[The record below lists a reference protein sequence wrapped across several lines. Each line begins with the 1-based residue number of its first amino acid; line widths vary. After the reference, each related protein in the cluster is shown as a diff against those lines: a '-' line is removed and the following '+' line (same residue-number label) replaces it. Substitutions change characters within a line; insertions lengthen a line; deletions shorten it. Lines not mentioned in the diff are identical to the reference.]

1 MTHIVKTFLV
11 FAFILAFQVNTTK
24 ANEYNDCAN
33 CHADEVSKWHTSDHY
48 KSMGNMDSDFIMG
61 DFTNVTIKHH
71 FQTARFYQSGSNYLV
86 DLTEQGQTQTY
97 PIQHTFGHYPLQQYL
112 VPTDSGALQVL
123 PFSWDSRSKDKG
135 GQKWFP
141 IYADEDVKKQDRL
154 HWQQP
159 LLNWNGMCADC
170 HSDGLKRNYDLA
182 SNQFSTEYDH
192 INVGCQ
198 SCHGK
203 MNADHEKTAKAV
215 KKQSSTTGAWQ
226 RNHGDIVAKWV
237 GEKRDN
243 QFMDTCF
250 ACHSLRSP
258 LNDGIDTNKAFLDQ
272 FNPDLLSRNMYF
284 PDGQIKEE
292 VYVYGS
298 FMQSKMHAA
307 GVNCLDCHDKHTMKT
322 KAKGNSLCL
331 QCHNPETYQ
340 QIAHT
345 RHDLNSDGGQCVNCH
360 MPERTYMG
368 VDPRRD
374 HSFIIPRPE
383 LSINFGVPNAC
394 TNCHKDKDDQWVAA
408 TIKQWGASKNRL
420 SKNQLQYIELQHSG
434 FLPLADHLRLA
445 NSDDLSVIK
454 RASVIS
460 LLPNSTNTTNEKTIL
475 NWINSS
481 EPLIRL
487 ATAKIGYLLPESNRI
502 IHYSKLLKDPLK
514 SIRVAAAENLAG
526 RNIHDMSLLRTTIQE
541 LMEVNAV
548 NSWRGE
554 GHVNQ
559 SILNGKL
566 NKNNAAIISLQKA
579 MEADPYF
586 YPSYINLAEHYR
598 IQKDVSKEKN
608 ILLKG
613 LDKNPKSAA
622 LHYAHGMHLIRTN
635 NAIDAVSSFKKAAQL
650 EDLNVQY
657 AYLYFL
663 SLDNI
668 GKTKQSLD
676 AIKSSLLKYS
686 NNDQLINLGLSF
698 SKKLTDKETYQ
709 YLMNIKNKHTDRNQ

>member
-24 ANEYNDCAN
+24 ANEYNDCAS

-258 LNDGIDTNKAFLDQ
+258 LNDGIDTNKGFLDQ

-340 QIAHT
+340 QVAHT

-394 TNCHKDKDDQWVAA
+394 TSCHEDKNNQWAA
-408 TIKQWGASKNRL
+408 TSIKQWGASKNPL
-420 SKNQLQYIELQHSG
+420 SKNQLQYIELQHNG
-434 FLPLADHLRLA
+434 FLPLADHLKLA
-445 NSDDLSVIK
+445 NSNDLSVIK
-454 RASVIS
+454 RASVIA
-460 LLPNSTNTTNEKTIL
+460 LLPNSSKAINDQIAKT
-475 NWINSS
+475 WINSQ
-481 EPLIRL
+481 EPLMRL
-487 ATAKIGYLLPESNRI
+487 AVANIGYLLPEPDRLKS
-502 IHYSKLLKDPLK
+502 YSKLLKDPVK
-514 SIRVAAAENLAG
+514 AIRVAAASNLAG
-526 RNIHDMSLLRTTIQE
+526 AKVKDLSILKLAIQE
-541 LMEVNAV
+541 LVDVNDV

-559 SILNGKL
+559 SILYGKL
-566 NKNNAAIISLQKA
+566 GKTKSAVQSLQQAIII
-579 MEADPYF
+579 DPYF
-586 YPSYINLAEHYR
+586 FPSYLNLAERYR
-598 IQKDVSKEKN
+598 THNQPEKEQRILAKGIEKN
-608 ILLKG
+608 P
-613 LDKNPKSAA
+613 NSAA
-622 LHYAHGMHLIRTN
+622 LHYAIGMQLIRTK
-635 NAIDAVSSFKKAAQL
+635 NATDAVRSFEKAKQL
-650 EDLNVQY
+650 EEDNVQY

-668 GKTKQSLD
+668 GKTKQALQALKTSLR
-676 AIKSSLLKYS
+676 KYTHH
-686 NNDQLINLGLSF
+686 NQLIDLGMSF
-698 SKKLTDKETYQ
+698 SKKLMDRTSYQ
-709 YLMNIKNKHTDRNQ
+709 YFLDLKSGPHN